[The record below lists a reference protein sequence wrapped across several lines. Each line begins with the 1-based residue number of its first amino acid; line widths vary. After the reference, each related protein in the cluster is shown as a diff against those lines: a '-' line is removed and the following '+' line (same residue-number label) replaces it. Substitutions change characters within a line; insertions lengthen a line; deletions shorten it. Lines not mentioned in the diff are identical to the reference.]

1 MRGWKKSKGIY
12 KWLPQTV
19 HWKLIIKKTSAA
31 LSFSLAS
38 RPITQNQNIINV
50 AIIICYCS
58 WMPFPLSLNECFT
71 SFERRT
77 PRRTYWEEIVKVS
90 LNLPNLTRCI
100 GVGWLEAPGLLL
112 SQTRSMHD
120 GKQSLNALKGI
131 SSIFFFPVSWWLL
144 FLPEQLADEA
154 IGVVSSRS
162 TKQFCGD
169 ICCGFGL

>member
-1 MRGWKKSKGIY
+1 MLFRVEPTNAWLKKSKGIY

-131 SSIFFFPVSWWLL
+131 SSIFFFL
-144 FLPEQLADEA
+144 FLDDYFFFPN
-154 IGVVSSRS
+154 SSQM
-162 TKQFCGD
+162 KQ
-169 ICCGFGL
+169 